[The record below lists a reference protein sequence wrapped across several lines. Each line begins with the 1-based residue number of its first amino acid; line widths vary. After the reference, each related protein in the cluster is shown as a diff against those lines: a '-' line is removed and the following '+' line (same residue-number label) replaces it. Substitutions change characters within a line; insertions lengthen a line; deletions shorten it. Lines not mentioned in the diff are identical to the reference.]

1 MKRML
6 LLTLLVLLALA
17 AGGYALV
24 QIEQPGYVLVAYK
37 SFRYESSLWGTL
49 VLLAS
54 LWLLLFSLRLLF
66 RLLTASGRV
75 VNPWSRRNR
84 TRRVQLSAEQ
94 GLLDLTEGRWER
106 ALRHLRRAAEG
117 DAQPLM
123 HYLGAA
129 RAAPQ
134 PGRHQESD
142 SLLEQALRRQPQAE
156 LAIALAHAEIGRAS
170 CRERV

>member
-1 MKRML
+1 MKRIL
-6 LLTLLVLLALA
+6 LLTLLALLVLA
-17 AGGYALV
+17 AGAYALV

-37 SFRYESSLWGTL
+37 SFRYESSLWGAL

-123 HYLGAA
+123 HYPRCRPRRPGAGPLRGKRQFA
-129 RAAPQ
+129 GASLAPSAAGGTGDC
-134 PGRHQESD
+134 PG
-142 SLLEQALRRQPQAE
+142 P
-156 LAIALAHAEIGRAS
+156 
-170 CRERV
+170 C